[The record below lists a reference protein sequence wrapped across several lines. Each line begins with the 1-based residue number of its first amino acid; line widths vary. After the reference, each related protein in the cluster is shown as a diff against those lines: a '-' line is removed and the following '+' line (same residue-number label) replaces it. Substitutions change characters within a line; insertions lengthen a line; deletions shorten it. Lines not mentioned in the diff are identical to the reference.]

1 MREERN
7 GTKRKVDAS
16 GAVRRVLERLTL
28 ALLVLLVAGCAGPA
42 IPTASGKLRVVATTT
57 IVGDVVQNV
66 GGDHID
72 LVVLITP
79 GTDEHGYQPTPQD
92 IVKAAQA
99 SLIFMNGAGLE
110 QFIEKLMQEA
120 AGSNGGSEKLVSVS
134 AGIELREGEEHE
146 GETHEGED
154 HGKGDPHVWTDPNN
168 VRVWVD
174 NIEEALIKA
183 DPAHSADYQ
192 KNAEVYRRKLGELD
206 AWVTEQVSQVPQER
220 RKLVTDHLVFT
231 YFASRYGFEQ
241 VGAVVPGYSTMASPS
256 AQELAALE
264 SAIHE
269 MGVPVIFV
277 GNTVNQAL
285 SERVTQDTQTKLV
298 YILTGSLSEK
308 GGPGETYIEYMRYN
322 VEQMVG
328 ALRR

>member
-1 MREERN
+1 MKDKINVSRVER
-7 GTKRKVDAS
+7 RMLWWFS
-16 GAVRRVLERLTL
+16 LLFL
-28 ALLVLLVAGCAGPA
+28 ALALASCAAPVKPGTP
-42 IPTASGKLRVVATTT
+42 GKLPVVATTT

-66 GGDHID
+66 GGDHIE
-72 LVVLITP
+72 LAVLIAP
-79 GTDEHGYQPTPQD
+79 GTDAHGYQPTPQD

-120 AGSNGGSEKLVSVS
+120 AGGNGGAEKLVSVS
-134 AGIELREGEEHE
+134 TGIQLLEGGAHAGKA
-146 GETHEGED
+146 HEGED
-154 HGKGDPHVWTDPNN
+154 HGEGDPHVWTDPNN
-168 VRVWVD
+168 VLVWVD
-174 NIEEALIKA
+174 NIEKALVKA

-192 KNAEVYRRKLGELD
+192 KNAEAYRQQLRELD
-206 AWVTEQVSQVPQER
+206 AWVREQVSRVPQER

-231 YFASRYGFEQ
+231 YFANRYGFEQ

-264 SAIHE
+264 TTIRE

-277 GNTVNQAL
+277 GNTVNPAL

-308 GGPGETYIEYMRYN
+308 GEPGATYVKYMRYN
-322 VEQMVG
+322 VEQIVLSLG
-328 ALRR
+328 KGN